1 MDTPCSGMK
10 QLSLPKWLLVD
21 LSLPPSGT
29 MRASCL
35 EGLIQMPFLESRVF
49 LTNQQVLSG
58 PNSQPMLM
66 RVENV
71 REVSWGKSLRF
82 KPLFAVRIDKRGI
95 RIYQRL

>member
-10 QLSLPKWLLVD
+10 QLSLPSWLLVD

-35 EGLIQMPFLESRVF
+35 EGLIQMPFLESREF
-49 LTNQQVLSG
+49 LTNQQVLSD
-58 PNSQPMLM
+58 PSSQPMLM
-66 RVENV
+66 PGDSVH
-71 REVSWGKSLRF
+71 EVSWGKSLRF
-82 KPLFAVRIDKRGI
+82 KHLFLVRIDKRGI